1 MKKAIIAALAVL
13 TLHAAPAHADDLG
26 ATAAR
31 PASAHGASAHGAFAH
46 GAFAHGAFAHGDE
59 LGATI
64 DRAVPALLTEDKIP
78 GAAVVV
84 VENGRTVFSKG
95 YGLADVGSGRPVDTA
110 TPFLTGSLAK
120 VFTAEAVL
128 RLVREGK
135 LDLNTDVNRYLT
147 TFKIEDTYPGRP
159 VTLEHM
165 LTYTAGFDDDIVGL
179 AREDPATLP
188 SLAESVEAHQPHR
201 VRPPGTLIAYDNYA
215 LALAGY
221 LVEVASGEPFAQYV
235 AEHVFAAHGMTGSS
249 AALPHSA
256 AIGTR
261 LARGYRPDG
270 DGYAE
275 QKGQYSPWTPSGTGP
290 VVTPADMARYM
301 IDQLKGDPIARQM
314 QERHFTADRRMPGM
328 GYTLE
333 ERPRNGRRILYK
345 DGDVPGY
352 HNAMALMPDQRFG
365 VYVAFNGDGTSG
377 AAAWDA
383 QKLLTQIIDRRF
395 PAPATPTAPTASAPT
410 PLTTDV
416 SRYAGSYRSARTSR
430 SSLMKAST
438 LFFVPTVTA
447 NPDGTLTT
455 SGLSPDPDRS
465 TQHWIQIA
473 PGLFQER
480 DGQARISFPGDGTL
494 VSSALPSEVYEEV
507 PWYDAP
513 TLNVPL
519 FAVGALA
526 LLLAALGLPL
536 AAAVRRVRRAR
547 SPLPARLATLTAWI
561 GGVLAT
567 VFLAGFALLMADP
580 NVLMAALPLNSPL
593 LAALPVLATLALAFA
608 VPMVPAVAVAWRA
621 RWWSLPSRIA
631 YTLLTLAAAAYFTIA
646 FNYHLLLF

>member
-13 TLHAAPAHADDLG
+13 ALHAAPAHADDLG
-26 ATAAR
+26 TIAAR
-31 PASAHGASAHGAFAH
+31 SAAAHS
-46 GAFAHGAFAHGDE
+46 DE
-59 LGATI
+59 LGAVVARSAAAHGDDLGPAI
-64 DRAVPALLTEDKIP
+64 DRAVPAVLAEDKIP

-84 VENGRTVFSKG
+84 VENGKTVFSKG

-128 RLVREGK
+128 RLVGEGR
-135 LDLNTDVNRYLT
+135 LDLRADVNRYLT
-147 TFKIEDTYPGRP
+147 AFKIDDTYPGRP

-188 SLAESVEAHQPHR
+188 SLAESLKAHQPRR

-215 LALAGY
+215 LALAGH
-221 LVEVASGEPFAQYV
+221 LVEVASGEPYAQYV
-235 AEHVFAAHGMTGSS
+235 AEHVFAAHGMTGST
-249 AALPHSA
+249 AALPHPA
-256 AIGTR
+256 AIGAR

-270 DGYAE
+270 DGHAE

-290 VVTPADMARYM
+290 AVTPADMARYM
-301 IDQLKGDPIARQM
+301 IDQLKGDPLARQM
-314 QERHFTADRRMPGM
+314 QARHFTADRRMPGM

-365 VYVAFNGDGTSG
+365 VYVVFNGDGTSG

-395 PAPATPTAPTASAPT
+395 PAPAASAPT
-410 PLTTDV
+410 PLTADV

-438 LFFVPTVTA
+438 LFVVPTVTA

-455 SGLSPDPDRS
+455 TGLSPDPDRW

-473 PGLFQER
+473 PGLFRER

-513 TLNVPL
+513 TLNLPL
-519 FAVGALA
+519 FVTGALA
-526 LLLAALGLPL
+526 LLLATLGLPL
-536 AAAVRRVRRAR
+536 AAAVRRIRKVRP
-547 SPLPARLATLTAWI
+547 PLPARLAALAAWI
-561 GGVLAT
+561 SAALAT

-580 NVLMAALPLNSPL
+580 NVLMAALPLNSPR

-608 VPMVPAVAVAWRA
+608 VPMVPATVVAWRA

-631 YTLLTLAAAAYFTIA
+631 YTLLALAAVAYFA
-646 FNYHLLLF
+646 VALGYHLLLF